1 VTARLPNREL
11 TILLGAAGLAA
22 LLAIGWALAAYTFGV
37 TAAIGLALALAAAA
51 LIAYAPTAGVCLAV
65 LAAPADYLAAGGAGG
80 SFSLTPSE
88 AIVFLTAFSAAVRL
102 ATTITLA
109 RIPTA
114 LYLYGGLVFIS
125 IVGFFVALDTF
136 TVTRLVVN
144 WIAFGAIALYVSQL
158 PLRSAMIVA
167 LSLAIAGG
175 VLGLMSLGN
184 LSELESVAGGAI
196 VSGRAAASFAHPT
209 SLALF
214 LMMSFPLA
222 FAFGLR
228 GPRRLRLPMLA
239 LAALA
244 LFGLV
249 LTQTR
254 GSIIGAGLA
263 LVWMMFVWPP
273 FRRLALAALAV
284 MAALVFLNVGS
295 ISSNQSVGVVSERL
309 STLTLN
315 SEGDQRIEIWET
327 VPRIVAD
334 HPLLGVGQGNFP
346 AVSPGYGVTDVGGAP
361 FDHAHDLFL
370 NVASE
375 LGLPALLLLLLL
387 IGSLFAAAH
396 RALRNRDGPIYPFA
410 VATSASLLGL
420 LVNSVTEYPL
430 RQNLVMATI
439 MIVIGLLLAFE
450 RASRDPAPGDRD
462 AGMLRP

>member
-1 VTARLPNREL
+1 MTARLPNRDAIVF
-11 TILLGAAGLAA
+11 TGAAGLAA
-22 LLAIGWALAAYTFGV
+22 LLAVAWALAAYALGV
-37 TAAIGLALALAAAA
+37 TAAIGLALALAVAA
-51 LIAYAPTAGVCLAV
+51 LVAYAPTAGVCLAV
-65 LAAPADYLAAGGAGG
+65 LAAPVDYLAAAGSGA

-88 AIVFLTAFSAAVRL
+88 AIVFLTAASAAVRL
-102 ATTITLA
+102 ATTITLS

-114 LYLYGGLVFIS
+114 LYLFGALVVIS
-125 IVGFFVALDTF
+125 VAGFFVAVETF
-136 TVTRLVVN
+136 TVTRLVIN
-144 WIAFGAIALYVSQL
+144 WIAFGIIALYVSQL
-158 PLRSAMIVA
+158 RLRAALTVA
-167 LSLAIAGG
+167 LSLAVSGG
-175 VLGLMSLGN
+175 ILGLMSLGN

-228 GPRRLRLPMLA
+228 GPRRLRLPMLGM
-239 LAALA
+239 AALG

-263 LVWMMFVWPP
+263 LAWMMLAWAP

-284 MAALVFLNVGS
+284 MAALVVLNVGS
-295 ISSNQSVGVVSERL
+295 ISNNKSVDVVSERL

-315 SEGDQRIEIWET
+315 SEGDQRLEIWAA
-327 VPRIVAD
+327 VPHIVAD

-346 AVSPGYGVTDVGGAP
+346 AVSPSYGVTDVGGIP
-361 FDHAHDLFL
+361 FDHAHDLFF

-375 LGLPALLLLLLL
+375 LGLPALLVLVLL
-387 IGSLFAAAH
+387 IGSLFAASH
-396 RALRNRDGPIYPFA
+396 RARRDRAGPVYPFA

-430 RQNLVMATI
+430 RQNLVMTSI

-450 RASRDPAPGDRD
+450 RASREPAGEGPAPQ
-462 AGMLRP
+462 LKK